1 MLSIYRLPNK
11 LPGEIIIKIVR
22 RDFFILFKRMIVF
35 MLMAVLPFAFFY
47 LMITT
52 NLGLLESEIIYPIIV
67 LSTSAYYLFTWLFF
81 FFSFID
87 YYLDVWI
94 ITDKR
99 IIDIQQRGFF
109 SRIISELKIFRI
121 QDVTSE
127 IQGAIPTLLK
137 YGEVFI
143 QTAGTDQR
151 FKFHEVP
158 DPNGIRD
165 IIIKLIQK
173 NRKEQSQE
181 TGLDT
186 F

>member
-1 MLSIYRLPNK
+1 
-11 LPGEIIIKIVR
+11 
-22 RDFFILFKRMIVF
+22 